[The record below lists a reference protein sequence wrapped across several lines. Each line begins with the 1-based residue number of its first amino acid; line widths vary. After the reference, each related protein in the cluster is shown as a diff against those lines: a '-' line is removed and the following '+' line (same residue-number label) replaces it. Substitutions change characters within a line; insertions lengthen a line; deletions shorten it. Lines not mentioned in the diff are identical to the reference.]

1 MNNSRIAFHELLK
14 QKTGLKNIYFQ
25 PPKNIGMVYPCIIY
39 KHSSSDVLH
48 ADNGKYMNRKRYTV
62 TIIDKNPDSIYKEK
76 IDELPFSRFSTSFSV
91 DGLNHFVYEIY
102 E

>member
-14 QKTGLKNIYFQ
+14 QTTGLKNVYFQ
-25 PPKNIGMVYPCIIY
+25 APKNIRMEYPCIIY
-39 KHSSSDVLH
+39 KRSMADVKH
-48 ADNGKYMNRKRYTV
+48 ADNAKYLNRRRYTV
-62 TIIDKNPDSIYKEK
+62 TVIDKNPDSVYPDKLET
-76 IDELPFSRFSTSFSV
+76 LPYANFSTFFSV